1 MPGSTDSKRNQ
12 RIALRTTRIVKR
24 AIERAAAL
32 NGQSLTDFVVTK
44 AYESALETLERHDRM
59 VLSGGDRDAFID
71 ALIDV
76 LGDPDASEN
85 TIGEVLHRLMKH
97 AGCRRTHEPKRMTY
111 KAWITEDTKQE
122 GRDWR

>member
-71 ALIDV
+71 ALID
-76 LGDPDASEN
+76 PPAPSA
-85 TIGEVLHRLMKH
+85 RLK
-97 AGCRRTHEPKRMTY
+97 AAARRREKPAAR
-111 KAWITEDTKQE
+111 
-122 GRDWR
+122 